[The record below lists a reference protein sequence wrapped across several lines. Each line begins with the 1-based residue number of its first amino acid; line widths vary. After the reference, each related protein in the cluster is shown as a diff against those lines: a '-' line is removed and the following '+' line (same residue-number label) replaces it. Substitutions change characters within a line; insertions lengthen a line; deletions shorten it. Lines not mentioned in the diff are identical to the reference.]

1 MKYSR
6 DLILQVREMLE
17 RGWDISTIASKI
29 RIDPYTV
36 QAIVDFINNLL
47 T

>member
-6 DLILQVREMLE
+6 DLVLQVREMME
-17 RGWDISTIASKI
+17 RFDTIQIAHKLHL
-29 RIDPYTV
+29 DPYLI
-36 QAIVDFINNLL
+36 QAVIDFINGI